1 MFEQEAGM
9 LTELVN
15 QAEGAQ
21 GNQHL
26 SDGMRSERMDA
37 GNSPTSHGNNA
48 TTNSPQ
54 GTDVTKQ
61 GRDAMIA
68 YILT

>member
-37 GNSPTSHGNNA
+37 GNSPTSSGNTQCNYQQ
-48 TTNSPQ
+48 SP
-54 GTDVTKQ
+54 G
-61 GRDAMIA
+61 
-68 YILT
+68 Y